1 MDSIRNSYVKPS
13 RLIRCDCCRTTLLS
27 VGFVMNIQLQVD
39 LLNEIGFTVIL
50 YSTQSRFVSIVTQFT
65 IITSVDLV
73 MVVII
78 I

>member
-1 MDSIRNSYVKPS
+1 
-13 RLIRCDCCRTTLLS
+13 
-27 VGFVMNIQLQVD
+27 MNIQLQVD

-50 YSTQSRFVSIVTQFT
+50 YSAQSRFVSIVTQFT
-65 IITSVDLV
+65 IITFVNLV